1 MKVRN
6 FTKDE
11 GEIKMTLATFLD
23 ILFFI
28 SLFKVKL
35 TKSKL
40 VTASVLIG
48 ILKICFGL
56 ILKPPFYIIPDIL
69 TSVLVL
75 HFMLKLSYEKSVL
88 AETINLL
95 IMVSIK
101 GILVKIISLVTPNY
115 MIISEILIA
124 AIKGLMIL
132 GIRFKEIHIILGEHL
147 QNDHKTLIYILSTL
161 GIVLAISAEM
171 QTSQYLLSII
181 SLILYAYV
189 LVIVSERIELAEAQT
204 LKIDS
209 LEMYNKTLLNLYEK
223 LKSFRHDF
231 ANFALALDGYAK
243 VGNIDGVKRLSK
255 TALDHCNEV
264 NRIGVLS
271 PEIIDNPAV
280 FTILTN
286 KFYHAQEQGITMNI
300 EILDTLSDQESNSYE
315 VCRIL
320 GILLDNAIEAAKIT
334 EEKLINVRF
343 IKDVKQNRKLIVIE
357 NSYNNKTVDV
367 SKIFEK
373 GYTSKDGDE
382 ESHGIGLWNIKS
394 ILMKNED
401 LNLYTTADELFRQQ
415 LEIY

>member
-1 MKVRN
+1 
-6 FTKDE
+6 
-11 GEIKMTLATFLD
+11 MTLATFLD
-23 ILFFI
+23 ILFLV
-28 SLFKVKL
+28 SLFKIKL
-35 TKSKL
+35 TKPQLIKATILTGVSKL
-40 VTASVLIG
+40 
-48 ILKICFGL
+48 CFGL
-56 ILKPPFYIIPDIL
+56 ILKSPFYIIPDML
-69 TSVLVL
+69 VSVLVL
-75 HFMLKLSYEKSVL
+75 HFMVKMSYEKSVL
-88 AETINLL
+88 AETINVL
-95 IMVSIK
+95 IMVSTK
-101 GILVKIISLVTPNY
+101 LILVKLMSSITPHY
-115 MIISEILIA
+115 IIISEIIMA
-124 AIKGLMIL
+124 VIKGLMIVS
-132 GIRFKEIHIILGEHL
+132 IRFKEIHIILGDHL
-147 QNDHKTLIYILSTL
+147 QNDHKTLIYVLSTF
-161 GIVLAISAEM
+161 GIVLAISVELY
-171 QTSQYLLSII
+171 TSQYLINILT
-181 SLILYAYV
+181 SLLYVYILA
-189 LVIVSERIELAEAQT
+189 IVVKRIELAEAQA

-209 LEMYNKTLLNLYEK
+209 LEMYNKTLLSLYEK

-320 GILLDNAIEAAKIT
+320 GILLDNAIEAAKST

-343 IKDVKQNRKLIVIE
+343 IKDLKQNRKLIVIE

-373 GYTSKDGDE
+373 GYTSKDGDK

-394 ILMKNED
+394 ILMKNEY

>member
-1 MKVRN
+1 
-6 FTKDE
+6 
-11 GEIKMTLATFLD
+11 MTLATFLD
-23 ILFFI
+23 ILFLV
-28 SLFKVKL
+28 SLFKIKI
-35 TKSKL
+35 TKPQLIKATVVIGVSKL
-40 VTASVLIG
+40 
-48 ILKICFGL
+48 CFGL
-56 ILKPPFYIIPDIL
+56 ILKSPFYIIPDML
-69 TSVLVL
+69 VSVLVL
-75 HFMLKLSYEKSVL
+75 HFMVKMSYEKSVL
-88 AETINLL
+88 AETINVL
-95 IMVSIK
+95 IMVSTK
-101 GILVKIISLVTPNY
+101 LILVKLMSSITPHY
-115 MIISEILIA
+115 IIISEIIMA
-124 AIKGLMIL
+124 VIKGLMIVS
-132 GIRFKEIHIILGEHL
+132 IRFKEIHIILGDHL
-147 QNDHKTLIYILSTL
+147 QNDHKTLIYVLSTF
-161 GIVLAISAEM
+161 GIVLAISVELY
-171 QTSQYLLSII
+171 TSQYLINILT
-181 SLILYAYV
+181 SLLYVYILA
-189 LVIVSERIELAEAQT
+189 IVVKRIELAEAQA

-209 LEMYNKTLLNLYEK
+209 LEMYNKTLLSLYEK

-320 GILLDNAIEAAKIT
+320 GILLDNAIEAAKST

-343 IKDVKQNRKLIVIE
+343 IKDLKQNRKLIVIE

-373 GYTSKDGDE
+373 GYTSKDGDK

-394 ILMKNED
+394 ILMKNEY

>member
-1 MKVRN
+1 
-6 FTKDE
+6 
-11 GEIKMTLATFLD
+11 MTLATFLD
-23 ILFFI
+23 ILFLV
-28 SLFKVKL
+28 SLFKIKI
-35 TKSKL
+35 TKPQLIKATVVIGVSKL
-40 VTASVLIG
+40 
-48 ILKICFGL
+48 CFGL
-56 ILKPPFYIIPDIL
+56 ILKSPFYIIPDML
-69 TSVLVL
+69 VSVLVL
-75 HFMLKLSYEKSVL
+75 HFMVKMSYEKSVL
-88 AETINLL
+88 AETINVL
-95 IMVSIK
+95 IMVSTK
-101 GILVKIISLVTPNY
+101 LILVKLMSSITPHY
-115 MIISEILIA
+115 IIISEIIMA
-124 AIKGLMIL
+124 VIKGLMIVN
-132 GIRFKEIHIILGEHL
+132 IRFKAIHIILGDHL
-147 QNDHKTLIYILSTL
+147 QNDHKTLIYVLSTF
-161 GIVLAISAEM
+161 GIVLAISVELY
-171 QTSQYLLSII
+171 TSQYLINILT
-181 SLILYAYV
+181 SLLYVYILA
-189 LVIVSERIELAEAQT
+189 IVVKRIELAEAQA

-209 LEMYNKTLLNLYEK
+209 LEMYNKTLLSLYEK

-320 GILLDNAIEAAKIT
+320 GILLDNAIEAAKST

-343 IKDVKQNRKLIVIE
+343 IKDLKQNRKLIVIE

-373 GYTSKDGDE
+373 GYTSKDGDK

-394 ILMKNED
+394 ILMKNEY

>member
-1 MKVRN
+1 
-6 FTKDE
+6 
-11 GEIKMTLATFLD
+11 MTLATFLD
-23 ILFFI
+23 ILFLV
-28 SLFKVKL
+28 SLFKIKI
-35 TKSKL
+35 TKPQLIKATVVIGVSKL
-40 VTASVLIG
+40 
-48 ILKICFGL
+48 CFGL
-56 ILKPPFYIIPDIL
+56 ILKSPFYIIPDML
-69 TSVLVL
+69 VSVLVL
-75 HFMLKLSYEKSVL
+75 HFMVKMSYEKSVL
-88 AETINLL
+88 AETINVL
-95 IMVSIK
+95 IMVSTK
-101 GILVKIISLVTPNY
+101 LILVKLISSITPHY
-115 MIISEILIA
+115 IIISEIIMA
-124 AIKGLMIL
+124 VIKGLMIVS
-132 GIRFKEIHIILGEHL
+132 IRFKAIHIILGDHL
-147 QNDHKTLIYILSTL
+147 QNDHKTLIYVLSTF
-161 GIVLAISAEM
+161 GIVLAISVELY
-171 QTSQYLLSII
+171 TSQYLINILT
-181 SLILYAYV
+181 SLLYVYILA
-189 LVIVSERIELAEAQT
+189 IVAKRIELAEAQA

-209 LEMYNKTLLNLYEK
+209 LEMYNKTLLSLYEK

-320 GILLDNAIEAAKIT
+320 GILLDNAIEAAKST

-343 IKDVKQNRKLIVIE
+343 IKDLKQNRKLIVIE

-373 GYTSKDGDE
+373 GYTSKDGDK

-394 ILMKNED
+394 ILMKNEY

>member
-1 MKVRN
+1 
-6 FTKDE
+6 
-11 GEIKMTLATFLD
+11 MTLATFLD
-23 ILFFI
+23 ILFLV
-28 SLFKVKL
+28 SLFKIKL
-35 TKSKL
+35 TKPQLIKATILTGVSKL
-40 VTASVLIG
+40 
-48 ILKICFGL
+48 CFGL
-56 ILKPPFYIIPDIL
+56 ILKPPFYIIPDML
-69 TSVLVL
+69 VSVLVL
-75 HFMLKLSYEKSVL
+75 HFMVKMSYEKSVL
-88 AETINLL
+88 AETINVL
-95 IMVSIK
+95 IMVSTK
-101 GILVKIISLVTPNY
+101 LILVKLISSITPHY
-115 MIISEILIA
+115 IIISEIIMA
-124 AIKGLMIL
+124 VIKGLMIVS
-132 GIRFKEIHIILGEHL
+132 IRFKAIHIILGDHL
-147 QNDHKTLIYILSTL
+147 QNDHKTLIYVLSTF
-161 GIVLAISAEM
+161 GIILAISVDLH
-171 QTSQYLLSII
+171 TSQYLINILT
-181 SLILYAYV
+181 SLLYVYILA
-189 LVIVSERIELAEAQT
+189 IVSKRIELAEAQA

-209 LEMYNKTLLNLYEK
+209 LEMYNKTLLSLYEK

-231 ANFALALDGYAK
+231 ANFSLALDGYAK

-320 GILLDNAIEAAKIT
+320 GILLDNAIEAAKST

-343 IKDVKQNRKLIVIE
+343 IKDLKQNRKLIVIE

-373 GYTSKDGDE
+373 GYTSKDGDK

-394 ILMKNED
+394 ILMKNEY

>member
-1 MKVRN
+1 
-6 FTKDE
+6 
-11 GEIKMTLATFLD
+11 MTLATFLD
-23 ILFFI
+23 ILFLV
-28 SLFKVKL
+28 SLFKIKI
-35 TKSKL
+35 TKPQLIKATVVIGVSKL
-40 VTASVLIG
+40 
-48 ILKICFGL
+48 CFGL
-56 ILKPPFYIIPDIL
+56 ILKSPFYIIPDML
-69 TSVLVL
+69 VSVLVL
-75 HFMLKLSYEKSVL
+75 HFMVKMSYEKSVL
-88 AETINLL
+88 AETINVL
-95 IMVSIK
+95 IMVSTK
-101 GILVKIISLVTPNY
+101 LILVKLISSITPNY
-115 MIISEILIA
+115 IIISEIIMA
-124 AIKGLMIL
+124 VIKGLMIVS
-132 GIRFKEIHIILGEHL
+132 IRFKEIHIILGDHL
-147 QNDHKTLIYILSTL
+147 QNDHKTLIYVLSTF
-161 GIVLAISAEM
+161 GIVLAISVELYAP
-171 QTSQYLLSII
+171 QYLINILT
-181 SLILYAYV
+181 SLLYVYILA
-189 LVIVSERIELAEAQT
+189 IVAKRIELAEAQA

-209 LEMYNKTLLNLYEK
+209 LEMYNKTLLSLYEK

-320 GILLDNAIEAAKIT
+320 GILLDNAIEAAKST

-343 IKDVKQNRKLIVIE
+343 IKDLKQNRKLIVIE

-373 GYTSKDGDE
+373 GYTSKDGDK

-394 ILMKNED
+394 ILMKNEY

>member
-1 MKVRN
+1 
-6 FTKDE
+6 
-11 GEIKMTLATFLD
+11 MTLATFLD
-23 ILFFI
+23 ILFLV
-28 SLFKVKL
+28 SLFKIKI
-35 TKSKL
+35 TKPQLIKATVVIGVSKL
-40 VTASVLIG
+40 
-48 ILKICFGL
+48 CFGL
-56 ILKPPFYIIPDIL
+56 ILKSPFYIIPDML
-69 TSVLVL
+69 VSVLVL
-75 HFMLKLSYEKSVL
+75 HFMVKMSYEKSVL
-88 AETINLL
+88 AETINVL
-95 IMVSIK
+95 IMVSTK
-101 GILVKIISLVTPNY
+101 LILVKLISSITPNY
-115 MIISEILIA
+115 IIISEIIMA
-124 AIKGLMIL
+124 VIKGLMIVN
-132 GIRFKEIHIILGEHL
+132 IRFKAIHIILGDHL
-147 QNDHKTLIYILSTL
+147 QNDHKTLIYVLSTF
-161 GIVLAISAEM
+161 GIVLAISVELY
-171 QTSQYLLSII
+171 TSQYLINILT
-181 SLILYAYV
+181 SLLYVYILA
-189 LVIVSERIELAEAQT
+189 IVVKRIELAEAQA

-209 LEMYNKTLLNLYEK
+209 LEMYNKTLLSLYEK

-231 ANFALALDGYAK
+231 ANFSLALDGYAK

-320 GILLDNAIEAAKIT
+320 GILLDNAIEAAKST

-343 IKDVKQNRKLIVIE
+343 IKDLKQNRKLIVIE

-373 GYTSKDGDE
+373 GYTSKDGDK

-394 ILMKNED
+394 ILMKNEY